1 MSVSIPAGSGGCG
14 KTHSRPVNKGTI
26 AKIWGLNCLPCEAYL
41 KGEGKPKVIRVTPAD
56 KDKGIPS
63 RMKHVADSDPLW
75 GSTPESVPKTPDE
88 ESIHAVRTELG
99 SQQLKMLEAFAAAK
113 EAGIAIPPDAMWVLE
128 QNFDPKILKGRVE
141 CEEGHENPAGSKFCL
156 ECGVSM
162 TAKAPRGSLPAA
174 GDDALAG
181 LSISQLR
188 KMCRDQ
194 GLPTGGKK
202 SDLIERLS

>member
-41 KGEGKPKVIRVTPAD
+41 KGE
-56 KDKGIPS
+56 
-63 RMKHVADSDPLW
+63 
-75 GSTPESVPKTPDE
+75 VPKTPDE